1 MSDVFIRTEGPVG
14 RITLTRPKALNSL
27 NYGMCV
33 AINAALKAWCG
44 DDAVALVLIDA
55 EGPRAFCAGG
65 DIAEMYHRCRAGDYD
80 FGRRFW
86 FDEYRMNARI
96 AEYPKPVISLMQ
108 GFIMGGGVGLGGHAS
123 HRIVGETAQ
132 VSMPECGIGMIP
144 DVGGSYILARASG
157 QLGKY
162 LGTTGARMGP
172 GDAIFAGFADYFVPE
187 ADWPALV
194 AAIIAAGSPAP
205 IDRHAQTPPEGVLPE
220 GLLPARLPAINRH
233 FAPDSPVAILNS
245 LDGDDGEFATQTA
258 QILRR
263 ASPLSV
269 AVTVAMQGQ
278 QQAAP
283 DLRRA
288 LIREYRATYR
298 IQELGDFLE
307 GTRAAVIDKDRNPR
321 WQHARHEDVK
331 QAEVA
336 AMLAPLGPNDL
347 TFEEERP

>member
-14 RITLTRPKALNSL
+14 RITLTRPKALNAL
-27 NYGMCV
+27 NYDMCV
-33 AINAALKAWCG
+33 AIDAALKGWRDA
-44 DDAVALVLIDA
+44 DAVALVLIDA

-65 DIAEMYHRCRAGDYD
+65 DIAEIYHRGLAGDYD

-123 HRIVGETAQ
+123 HRIVGDTAQ

-144 DVGGSYILARASG
+144 DVGGSYLLARGPG
-157 QLGKY
+157 QVGKY

-187 ADWPALV
+187 ADWPALI
-194 AAIIAAGSPAP
+194 AAIVEAGSPAP
-205 IDRHAQTPPEGVLPE
+205 IDRNAQTPPEGVLPALMP
-220 GLLPARLPAINRH
+220 GIDRH
-233 FAPDSPVAILNS
+233 FAADSPSEIVQS
-245 LDGDDGEFATQTA
+245 LESDDRDFAVKTL

-269 AVTVAMQGQ
+269 ALTIEMQVHQ
-278 QQAAP
+278 RAAP

-298 IQELGDFLE
+298 IQAAGDFLE

-321 WQHARHEDVK
+321 WQHARHDDVTL
-331 QAEVA
+331 AEVA
-336 AMLAPLGPNDL
+336 AMLAPLGPQDL

>member
-1 MSDVFIRTEGPVG
+1 MTEVFIRTEGPVG
-14 RITLTRPKALNSL
+14 RITLTRPKALNAL

-33 AINAALKAWCG
+33 AIDAALKGWC
-44 DDAVALVLIDA
+44 DDAAVALVLIDA

-65 DIAEMYHRCRAGDYD
+65 DIAEIYHRGRLGEYD

-123 HRIVGETAQ
+123 HRIVCNTSQ

-144 DVGGSYILARASG
+144 DVGGSYILARAPG

-162 LGTTGARMGP
+162 LGTTGLRMGP
-172 GDAIFAGFADYFVPE
+172 GDAIFAGFADQFVPE
-187 ADWPALV
+187 AEWPALV
-194 AAIIAAGSPAP
+194 AEIIAAGSAAP
-205 IDRHAQTPPEGVLPE
+205 VARRAQTPPE
-220 GLLPARLPAINRH
+220 GLLPARMPLINSH
-233 FAPDSPVAILNS
+233 FATDTPVAILSS
-245 LDGDDGEFATQTA
+245 LEGDGGEFATQTLSV
-258 QILRR
+258 LRR

-269 AVTVAMQGQ
+269 ALTMAMQAQ

-288 LIREYRATYR
+288 LIHEYRATYR
-298 IQELGDFLE
+298 IQEVGDFLE
-307 GTRAAVIDKDRNPR
+307 GTRAAVIDKDRNPH
-321 WQHARHEDVK
+321 WQHVGHSDVTR
-331 QAEVA
+331 AEVA
-336 AMLAPLGPNDL
+336 AMLAPLGPQEL
-347 TFEEERP
+347 TFEEEKP

>member
-14 RITLTRPKALNSL
+14 RITLTRPKALNAL

-33 AINAALKAWCG
+33 AIDAALKGWRD
-44 DDAVALVLIDA
+44 DDAVALVLMDA

-65 DIAEMYHRCRAGDYD
+65 DIAQIYHRGLAGDYD

-96 AEYPKPVISLMQ
+96 AEYSKPVISLMQ

-123 HRIVGETAQ
+123 HRIVGDTAQ

-144 DVGGSYILARASG
+144 DVGGSYLLARGPG
-157 QLGKY
+157 QVGKY

-172 GDAIFAGFADYFVPE
+172 GDAIFAGFAEHFVPE

-194 AAIIAAGSPAP
+194 AALIDAGSPAP
-205 IDRHAQTPPEGVLPE
+205 IDRLAQTPPEGVLPTRM
-220 GLLPARLPAINRH
+220 AVIDRH
-233 FAPDSPVAILNS
+233 FAPDSAVAILNG
-245 LDGDDGEFATQTA
+245 LEGDGGDFATETA

-269 AVTVAMQGQ
+269 ALTVEMQVQ

-288 LIREYRATYR
+288 LIREHRATWR
-298 IQELGDFLE
+298 IQETGDFLE

-321 WQHARHEDVK
+321 WQHARLDDVT

-336 AMLAPLGPNDL
+336 AMLAPLGPQDL